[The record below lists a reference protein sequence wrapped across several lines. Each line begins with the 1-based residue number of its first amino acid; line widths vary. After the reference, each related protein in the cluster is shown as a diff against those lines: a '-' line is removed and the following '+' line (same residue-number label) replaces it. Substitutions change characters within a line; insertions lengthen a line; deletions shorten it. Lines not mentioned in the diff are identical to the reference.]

1 MKRLFLALVLA
12 GLGGGSYFWWRSQ
25 AASAEATGFR
35 EAVVERSDFRISLP
49 GSGTLEP
56 EEVVDVGAQV
66 AGIIREFGRVP
77 GTGKPIDYGS
87 VVEPGTVLARIDDAI
102 YREEVELAR
111 ADLTQ
116 AESRKLQA
124 ESGVHQAEANLQ
136 RAQADL
142 EQLEARRAQADR
154 NRERTEQLY
163 AKNSI
168 PAQDLEN
175 AQLAAV
181 ESATSVSIGLAAIRQ
196 AEAALETARAAVV
209 GADAAV
215 LRAKALLRKAETN
228 LGYTTITSPIGGVII
243 DRRVNIG
250 QTVVASLNA
259 PSLFLIAKDL
269 ERLQIWASVNEADIG
284 SVRVGQKVSFTVDAI
299 ADREFKGVVS
309 QIRLNA
315 SMIQNV
321 VTYTVVITVDN
332 SDGVL
337 MPYMTASLQ
346 FEVDVH
352 KDVLVAPVG
361 AVRWE
366 PREELIHPEVRDAWR
381 ADDAGAAEPHDAGV
395 VWVADGGFV
404 RPVPVAVGS
413 SDWTRIEI
421 SGGGVREGLRVVT
434 GETQAAPSRSGTVNP
449 FAPQLTSPRS

>member
-1 MKRLFLALVLA
+1 MKRLLLALSLA
-12 GLGGGSYFWWRSQ
+12 GLGGGAYFWWWRQ
-25 AASAEATGFR
+25 ASTADAAGFR

-77 GTGKPIDYGS
+77 GTDKPIDYGS
-87 VVEPGTVLARIDDAI
+87 VVEPGTVLARIDDGI

-111 ADLTQ
+111 ADLTA
-116 AESRKLQA
+116 AESKKLQA
-124 ESGVHQAEANLQ
+124 ESGVQQANANLSRAEA
-136 RAQADL
+136 DL
-142 EQLEARRAQADR
+142 KQLEARRDQDERNKDR
-154 NRERTEQLY
+154 VEQLY
-163 AKNSI
+163 ARNSI
-168 PAQDLEN
+168 PTQDFEA

-181 ESATSVSIGLAAIRQ
+181 QSVTAVAIGRAAIRQ

-215 LRAKALLRKAETN
+215 LRAKAVLRKAEKN

-269 ERLQIWASVNEADIG
+269 GRLQIWASVNEADIG

-299 ADREFKGVVS
+299 ADREFKGVVT

-321 VTYTVVITVDN
+321 VSYTVVIAVDN
-332 SDGVL
+332 SDGRL

-352 KDVLVAPVG
+352 EDVLLAPVT
-361 AVRWE
+361 AVRWQ
-366 PREELIHPEVRDAWR
+366 PRSELIHPEVRDAWR
-381 ADDAGAAEPHDAGV
+381 ADDAGTGEPHDTGV
-395 VWVADGGFV
+395 VWVADGEFV
-404 RPVPVAVGS
+404 RPIPVAVGS

-421 SGGGVREGLRVVT
+421 SGGGVRAGLRVVI
-434 GETQAAPSRSGTVNP
+434 GERSVAPSQSGTVNP